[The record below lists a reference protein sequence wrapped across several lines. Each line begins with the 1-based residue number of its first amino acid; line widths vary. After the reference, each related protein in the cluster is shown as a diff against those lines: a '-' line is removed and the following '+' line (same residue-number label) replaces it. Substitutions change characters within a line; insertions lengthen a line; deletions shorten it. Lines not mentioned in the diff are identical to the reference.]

1 MPETMTKTGNR
12 IVLVSYR
19 LPFRLQDGQ
28 RVQSSGGLVSSILAL
43 TQSQATEGVKRFEG
57 EILWVGRAEN
67 SPEELTQLQKQ
78 SGPFRLI
85 PVSIDP
91 ELDKRYY
98 GGFCNDTIWPLFHY
112 FSSMAAYVED
122 HYEAYQLANR
132 QFAQQLESI
141 LQPDDWI
148 WIHDYQLML
157 LPDRIRTVFPDASIG
172 FFLHIPFPSV
182 EIFRLMPRPWRQAL
196 LQGMLGADVIGF
208 HTFDYAQYFL
218 RAVSRTLGLETAPTS
233 AMVEGRIVRV
243 DAFPLGIDYR
253 RFQDALNSPQ
263 VMAERQN
270 LHKILGGKKLIFSVD
285 RLDYTKGL
293 LERLLGFE
301 YFLETHPEWHQ
312 KIVFNMVVVPSREI
326 VARYQ
331 DMKKEIEATVG
342 RINGKYGSLV
352 WRPLVYEYRSLA
364 FAEMVALYASSEVGL
379 ITPIRD
385 GMNLVAKEYLA
396 CQGEPTGVL
405 VLSEMA
411 GAAAELSEAILV
423 NPTDKKEVAAAIA
436 KALSIPEEQRKTA
449 LSHMQNRLKRYDVYS
464 WAQDFFE
471 TMKQVRR
478 EYRIRRVRLL
488 SEPVE
493 NEVANQFARA
503 SRRILFLDYDGT
515 LVPFS
520 RQPETAVPA
529 QSLLDPLKRLAADEG
544 NSLIIISG
552 RKKEFLDRCF
562 PTLKLILIAE
572 HGAFIRRPGAEWI
585 SNVDTDATWK
595 QSVWP
600 ILQRYADRCNGAF
613 IEDKA
618 VSLVWHYR
626 NAEPEMGQLRSQEL
640 KDELRDLFSR
650 DSVLQV
656 MAGDKIIEVKKSG
669 YNKGSV
675 AAKLLATMEY
685 DFLMAVGDDTT
696 DEDLFHALPPKAL
709 TLKVGTSPSLARF
722 NLMNQQEVIR
732 LLQRLADAGSRSG
745 NPAEQIL

>member
-1 MPETMTKTGNR
+1 MQN
-12 IVLVSYR
+12 
-19 LPFRLQDGQ
+19 
-28 RVQSSGGLVSSILAL
+28 SGGLVSSILAL
-43 TQSQATEGVKRFEG
+43 TQSNSAGGEPRLDG
-57 EILWVGRAEN
+57 EILWIGKAEN
-67 SPEELTQLQKQ
+67 STEELTQLQEQ
-78 SGPFRLI
+78 SKPIRLV
-85 PVSIDP
+85 PVQIDP
-91 ELDKRYY
+91 DLDKRYY

-112 FSSMAAYVED
+112 FSSLTGFVED
-122 HYEAYQLANR
+122 TFEAYHQANK

-141 LQPDDWI
+141 LEPDDWI

-157 LPDRIRTVFPDASIG
+157 LPDMIRTLFPDANIG
-172 FFLHIPFPSV
+172 FFLHIPFPSF
-182 EIFRLMPRPWRQAL
+182 EIFRLMPRPWRQSL
-196 LQGMLGADVIGF
+196 LRGMLGSDVIGF

-218 RAVSRTLGLETAPTS
+218 RAVSRTLGMETTPTS
-233 AMVEGRIVRV
+233 ALVEGRITRV
-243 DAFPLGIDYR
+243 DAFPLGIDYQ
-253 RFQDALNSPQ
+253 RFQDALHSPD
-263 VMAERQN
+263 VTVEREN
-270 LHKILGGKKLIFSVD
+270 LRKILGGKKLIFSVD

-326 VARYQ
+326 VVRYQ

-342 RINGKYGSLV
+342 RINGKFGSLV

-364 FAEMVALYASSEVGL
+364 FREMVALYAASEVGL

-396 CQGEPTGVL
+396 CQGHPLGVL
-405 VLSEMA
+405 ILSEMA
-411 GAAAELSEAILV
+411 GASAELSEAILV

-436 KALSIPEEQRKTA
+436 KALTMPEEERQTG
-449 LSHMQNRLKRYDVYS
+449 LMHMQNRLKRYDVFS
-464 WAQDFFE
+464 WAQDFYD

-493 NEVANQFARA
+493 NEIINQYVRA
-503 SRRILFLDYDGT
+503 ARRIFFLDYDGT

-529 QSLLDPLKRLAADEG
+529 QPLLDQLNRLAA
-544 NSLIIISG
+544 NPRNHLMIISG
-552 RKKEFLDRCF
+552 RKREFLDRCF
-562 PTLKLILIAE
+562 PKMNLVLIAE
-572 HGAFIRRPGAEWI
+572 HGAFIRRPGSEWI
-585 SNVDTDATWK
+585 SEVDTDPAWK
-595 QSVWP
+595 QSVMP

-613 IEDKA
+613 IEDKV

-626 NAEPEMGQLRSQEL
+626 NAESEVGQLRSQEL
-640 KDELRDLFSR
+640 KDELRELFSR

-675 AAKLLATMEY
+675 AAKLLASMDY

-722 NLMNQQEVIR
+722 NLIDQQDVLR
-732 LLQRLADAGSRSG
+732 LLERLAGT
-745 NPAEQIL
+745 QQ